1 MTTFVRSTVTY
12 DATTGNQTAVSTAVA
27 GVAIRVANPYRNELA
42 RFEKGSATFQETAV
56 LFWTP
61 DAYGDRPRPGDVVT
75 WEEVEWTAVFVDPI
89 APDGVTIAARVGVG
103 R

>member
-12 DATTGNQTAVSTAVA
+12 DEATGHQTAVSTAVA
-27 GVAIRVANPYRNELA
+27 GVAIRVRSSKDELA
-42 RFEKGSATFQETAV
+42 RFGAGSATFQETAV

>member
-1 MTTFVRSTVTY
+1 MTTFVRSTVSY
-12 DATTGNQTAVSTAVA
+12 DPTTGHQTAVSTSVA
-27 GVAIRVANPYRNELA
+27 GAAIRVRSSRGELA
-42 RFEKGSATFQETAV
+42 QFAAGSAAFQETAT

-75 WEEVEWTAVFVDPI
+75 WEETEWAVVFVDPI